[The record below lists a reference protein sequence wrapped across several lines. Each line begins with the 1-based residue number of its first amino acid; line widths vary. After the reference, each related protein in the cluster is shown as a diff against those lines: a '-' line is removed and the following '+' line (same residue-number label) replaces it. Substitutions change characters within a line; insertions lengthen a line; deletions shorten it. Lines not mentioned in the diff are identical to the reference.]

1 MDPKDASAPKNIC
14 LRAISSFQEE
24 TMEKTESSVFLRWEP
39 DQFRRLLLRDA
50 ESNRAKESFEADT
63 ITLKVKVFTY
73 NFDEH
78 NGKPFWQFSTRWIG
92 TTLQQYALATTNQRH
107 SSSTGLERS
116 PEDSQPRFLYDS
128 YKLLLYRLSL
138 MS

>member
-1 MDPKDASAPKNIC
+1 
-14 LRAISSFQEE
+14 
-24 TMEKTESSVFLRWEP
+24 MEKTESSVFLRWEP

-50 ESNRAKESFEADT
+50 ETNRAKESFEADS
-63 ITLKVKVFTY
+63 ITLKVKMFTLLTLM
-73 NFDEH
+73 NTT
-78 NGKPFWQFSTRWIG
+78 KPFWQFSTRWIG

-116 PEDSQPRFLYDS
+116 PEDSQPRFLYDI

>member
-1 MDPKDASAPKNIC
+1 
-14 LRAISSFQEE
+14 
-24 TMEKTESSVFLRWEP
+24 MEKTESSVFLRWEP

-50 ESNRAKESFEADT
+50 ETNRAKESFEADP
-63 ITLKVKVFTY
+63 ITLKVKMFTY
-73 NFDEH
+73 NNFDE
-78 NGKPFWQFSTRWIG
+78 
-92 TTLQQYALATTNQRH
+92 QRRH
-107 SSSTGLERS
+107 LFGNSQPDGLELRCNNTTWQPRTKDTQAQLGRRGT

>member
-50 ESNRAKESFEADT
+50 ETNRAKESFDADS
-63 ITLKVKVFTY
+63 ITLKVKIVY
-73 NFDEH
+73 
-78 NGKPFWQFSTRWIG
+78 
-92 TTLQQYALATTNQRH
+92 L
-107 SSSTGLERS
+107 
-116 PEDSQPRFLYDS
+116 
-128 YKLLLYRLSL
+128 
-138 MS
+138 